1 MKKSV
6 MIDPGHGGVHP
17 GAVDKDLGYKEK
29 DIVLKVAEFM
39 KDELVKN
46 HSDIFVWMTRTED
59 ITLSLQGRCNLADE
73 AGVSVFMSI
82 HTNARCLKGRKGL
95 EIETYHCRGS
105 KTGKR
110 FAKIV
115 QKNLVAENYKGPPT
129 IDRGVK
135 VGKRWSKKKQKWMPF
150 YVLKHTRMP
159 AILVELGFLSDF
171 EEMII
176 LSSPYYQETMG
187 KCLARSLAEFF
198 DKEED
203 DG

>member
-17 GAVDKDLGYKEK
+17 GAVDKALGYKEK

-39 KDELVKN
+39 KDELIRN
-46 HSDIFVWMTRTED
+46 HPDISILATRIGDVTV
-59 ITLSLQGRCNLADE
+59 SLQQRCKIANE
-73 AGVSVFMSI
+73 MKAGVFMSI
-82 HTNARCLKGRKGL
+82 HTNARCLKGKHGL
-95 EIETYHCRGS
+95 EIETYYCGGS
-105 KTGKR
+105 EIGKR

-115 QKNLVAENYKGPPT
+115 QKNLVDEKCDVST

-135 VGKRWSKKKQKWMPF
+135 IGQRWSEKKKKMMPF
-150 YVLKHTRMP
+150 YVLRHTWMP

-176 LSSPYYQETMG
+176 LTSPYYQKSMG
-187 KCLARSLAEFF
+187 RCLAQSLAEFF
-198 DKEED
+198 DKES
-203 DG
+203 